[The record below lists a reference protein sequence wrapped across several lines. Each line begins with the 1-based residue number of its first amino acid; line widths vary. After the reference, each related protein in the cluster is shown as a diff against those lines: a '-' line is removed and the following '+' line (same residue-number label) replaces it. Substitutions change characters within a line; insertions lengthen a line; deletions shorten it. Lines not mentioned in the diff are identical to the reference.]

1 MFGTYTYTFECLV
14 KNDDDDAFLDFFFE
28 ELVSE
33 IDDFLTIVFFFLVL
47 VVVATTKSSSES
59 DENLAGALIC
69 LLEEDGLRSF
79 VVVDIKLL
87 SILIERNSPKYT
99 RVENEEKDCK
109 IFGEKETEKNLEW
122 NSIVKRRPHH
132 APPPTRDDNDQLSR
146 FSFRCCEL
154 RDS

>member
-1 MFGTYTYTFECLV
+1 V
-14 KNDDDDAFLDFFFE
+14 KNDDDDDDDDDDDAFLDFFFE

-33 IDDFLTIVFFFLVL
+33 IDDFLTIVFFFLV
-47 VVVATTKSSSES
+47 VIATKSSSES

-99 RVENEEKDCK
+99 RVENEEKASK
-109 IFGEKETEKNLEW
+109 FLGRKKQRKTSSGIP
-122 NSIVKRRPHH
+122 S
-132 APPPTRDDNDQLSR
+132 
-146 FSFRCCEL
+146 
-154 RDS
+154 

>member
-28 ELVSE
+28 ELVRE

>member
-14 KNDDDDAFLDFFFE
+14 KNDDDDAFLDFFFD

-33 IDDFLTIVFFFLVL
+33 IDDFLTIVFFFLV

-99 RVENEEKDCK
+99 RTC
-109 IFGEKETEKNLEW
+109 
-122 NSIVKRRPHH
+122 
-132 APPPTRDDNDQLSR
+132 
-146 FSFRCCEL
+146 
-154 RDS
+154 

>member
-14 KNDDDDAFLDFFFE
+14 KNDDDDDDDDDAFLDFFFD
-28 ELVSE
+28 ELVRE

-87 SILIERNSPKYT
+87 SILIEREIHLNILVLKMKKKTAKFLGRKKQRKTSSGIP
-99 RVENEEKDCK
+99 
-109 IFGEKETEKNLEW
+109 
-122 NSIVKRRPHH
+122 S
-132 APPPTRDDNDQLSR
+132 
-146 FSFRCCEL
+146 
-154 RDS
+154 

>member
-1 MFGTYTYTFECLV
+1 V
-14 KNDDDDAFLDFFFE
+14 KNDDDDDDDDDDDAFLDFFFE

-33 IDDFLTIVFFFLVL
+33 IDDFLTIVFFFLVV

-99 RVENEEKDCK
+99 RVENEEKASK
-109 IFGEKETEKNLEW
+109 FLGRKKQRKTSSGIP
-122 NSIVKRRPHH
+122 S
-132 APPPTRDDNDQLSR
+132 
-146 FSFRCCEL
+146 
-154 RDS
+154 